1 MSQNMV
7 PQRSSVKKVFYKIS
21 QNPQRNT
28 CARVSFY
35 IVSLYKVA
43 GLKTQLIKLVFRK
56 KEDIRLFL
64 VYSISSVIF
73 FAVINFFQYLNDNV
87 VLFFFRNGID
97 IC

>member
-7 PQRSSVKKVFYKIS
+7 PQRSSVKRVFCKIS
-21 QNPQRNT
+21 QNSQRST
-28 CARVSFY
+28 GARVSFY

-56 KEDIRLFL
+56 KEDIHLFL

-73 FAVINFFQYLNDNV
+73 L
-87 VLFFFRNGID
+87 L
-97 IC
+97 